1 MLFNSPQGTQ
11 TITVLRKGATQDWAG
26 DFAGGTNEFSESHKI
41 EHVRVEYGAMSGE
54 KFREDSTRSSGTLY
68 MPMGSDLKA
77 SDKVELEN
85 GDRLNVFGKPWTYNL
100 GLIRGTAVRF
110 REFD

>member
-1 MLFNSPQGTQ
+1 MMLFNSPQGTQ
-11 TITVLRKGATQDWAG
+11 TITVLRKATRDWAG
-26 DFAGGTNEFSESHKI
+26 DAVGPDEFTESHTI
-41 EHVRVEYGAMSGE
+41 GHVRVEYGAMSAE

-68 MPMGSDLKA
+68 MPMGADVKA

-85 GDRLNVFGKPWTYNL
+85 GDRLNIFGKPWTYDL
-100 GLIRGTAVRF
+100 GLVRGTAVRF